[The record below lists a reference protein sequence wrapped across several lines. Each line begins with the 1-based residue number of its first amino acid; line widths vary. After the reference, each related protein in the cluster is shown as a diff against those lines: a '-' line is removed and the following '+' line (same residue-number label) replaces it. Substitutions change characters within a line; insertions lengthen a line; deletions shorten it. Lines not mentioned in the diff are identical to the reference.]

1 MLDPSITSCRF
12 FRECDMPR
20 NSSTAGLGTALL
32 MIVLTLPSA
41 ARARSA
47 DELPQL
53 QPESVGM
60 SSERLHRIGEAIRR
74 HIDEKHISGAV
85 TLVARRGAVVHHE
98 AQGVKDIDSK
108 QPMTRDTIFKMAS
121 STKPVTSVAIMMLVE
136 EGKVR
141 ITDPV
146 SRFIPEFK
154 DMKVA
159 IEKEG
164 KSEPELV
171 KADREITIRD
181 LLTHT
186 SGLGSGGVGARKFP
200 RELIFPKDGETLAIC
215 VPRLAQMPL
224 DFQPGSTWRYSGL
237 AGIDTLSRVVE
248 VASGQSFDE
257 FLRKR
262 LFGPLGM
269 GDTCFAVPDD
279 RHDRVATIYQS
290 TPQGLRKSPMQ
301 LAFPKT
307 YFSGAGGLSS
317 TAADYFR
324 FGQMLLGRGQAHGT
338 RVLSPRSF
346 EIYSS
351 NHVANMFRHQL
362 GRGEGMGFGFAVE
375 VVQDANEA
383 RTFRSNGSYGWDGAF
398 GTTFW
403 VDPEKELVAVLM
415 VQTSVGRVIH
425 RDFETAVMQAI
436 VE

>member
-1 MLDPSITSCRF
+1 
-12 FRECDMPR
+12 MPC
-20 NSSTAGLGTALL
+20 NSPTGRLG
-32 MIVLTLPSA
+32 LTLVMIALARPSA
-41 ARARSA
+41 APAVSA

-53 QPESVGM
+53 RPESVGM
-60 SSERLHRIGEAIRR
+60 SSERLRRIGEAIQR
-74 HIDEKHISGAV
+74 HIVEKHISGAV

-98 AQGVKDIDSK
+98 AHGVKDVDSK

-146 SRFIPEFK
+146 STFIPEFK
-154 DMKVA
+154 NMKVA
-159 IEKEG
+159 VEKEG

-186 SGLGSGGVGARKFP
+186 SGLGSGGIGSRKFP
-200 RELIFPKDGETLAIC
+200 RELIFPKEGETLAVC

-224 DFQPGSTWRYSGL
+224 DFQPGTTWRYSGL
-237 AGIDTLSRVVE
+237 AGIDTLARVVE
-248 VASGQSFDE
+248 VASDQSFDD
-257 FLRKR
+257 FLKHR

-269 GDTCFAVPDD
+269 HDTFFAVPDD

-290 TPQGLRKSPMQ
+290 TPQGLRKNPMQ

-324 FGQMLLGRGQAHGT
+324 VGQMLLGRGQFNGI
-338 RVLSPRSF
+338 RVLSPRSI

-351 NHVANMFRHQL
+351 NHVGDMFRHQL

-383 RTFRSNGSYGWDGAF
+383 RTFRVNGSYGWDGAF

-415 VQTSVGRVIH
+415 IQTSVGRMIH